1 MPEQPVPVPLI
12 RAWLVSRVG
21 ATAGIKYELG
31 DGATSVGR
39 GPQNDLVIQG
49 PDVASVS
56 IQHLEI
62 RRKAAGFQLRDLD
75 STNGTYLNGERITAV
90 DLCATAT
97 IRFGSQGP
105 ELTFTTEEP
114 AAAGLDKTIDIPEGI
129 LQPRAVEPEAPSGT
143 YEGLLSEAVTRA
155 RHARLKG
162 WGDQTLSIM
171 RETLQL
177 ALRHTSRR
185 LHWTIGMLTAGL
197 IGMSG
202 GAAWKIAALDR
213 EKHSIDQRIHQ
224 VEMQLQEASGK
235 PTEADRLISELADY
249 QGRARQLERN
259 PLYRFGPHDKEDFLT
274 KEIRTLMAEFGAEVY
289 SVPPEFAE
297 RAGHYIELYQGP
309 DRPLVAQALNGSAG
323 QLKIMRLILQ
333 EEQLPLDLVYIPL
346 VESPLASDKASPAG
360 ALGPWQLT
368 PVTARAF
375 GLRVDKQ
382 VDERTDLA
390 KSTRASCRFLR
401 ELILDFGAGSSV
413 MLALAAY
420 NLGPSKVRQAVMNT
434 VRDPIKQRDFWY
446 LYRINAL
453 PRETRE
459 YVPKVVAAMIVGR
472 NPRHFGF

>member
-1 MPEQPVPVPLI
+1 MPEQPVPVPQM
-12 RAWLVSRVG
+12 RAWLVSYSG

-31 DGATSVGR
+31 DGATCVGR
-39 GPQNDLVIQG
+39 GAQNDLVIQG

-56 IQHLEI
+56 ISHLEI
-62 RRKAAGFQLRDLD
+62 RREAAGFRLRDLD
-75 STNGTYLNGERITAV
+75 STNGTYLNGERITEV

-97 IRFGSQGP
+97 IRLGSQGP

-114 AAAGLDKTIDIPEGI
+114 AAAELDKTMAIPEGI
-129 LQPRAVEPEAPSGT
+129 LQPPALEPAAPSGT
-143 YEGLLSEAVTRA
+143 YEGLLWKAVTRA

-171 RETLQL
+171 RETLRL

-185 LHWTIGMLTAGL
+185 LHWTIGILTAVL
-197 IGMSG
+197 IGVAG

-213 EKHSIDQRIHQ
+213 EKHSIDRRIHQ
-224 VEMQLQEASGK
+224 VEMQLQQTSGK
-235 PTEADRLISELADY
+235 PTELDRLISELAEY
-249 QGRARQLERN
+249 QGRAQQLERN
-259 PLYRFGPHDKEDFLT
+259 PLYRFGPHDKEDFLIQ
-274 KEIRTLMAEFGAEVY
+274 EIRTLMAEFGAEVY

-309 DRPLVAQALNGSAG
+309 DRPLVARVLNDSAG
-323 QLKIMRLILQ
+323 QLKVMRLILQ
-333 EEQLPLDLVYIPL
+333 EEQLPVDLAYIPL
-346 VESPLASDKASPAG
+346 VESALASDKASPAG

-382 VDERTDLA
+382 VDERTNLA

-420 NLGPSKVRQAVMNT
+420 NLGPSKVKQAVMNT

-446 LYRINAL
+446 LYRVNAL

>member
-1 MPEQPVPVPLI
+1 M
-12 RAWLVSRVG
+12 RAWLVSYSG
-21 ATAGIKYELG
+21 ATPGIKYELG
-31 DGATSVGR
+31 DGATCVGR

-62 RRKAAGFQLRDLD
+62 RREAAGFRLRDLD
-75 STNGTYLNGERITAV
+75 STNGTYLNGERITEV

-105 ELTFTTEEP
+105 ELTFTTAEP
-114 AAAGLDKTIDIPEGI
+114 AAAELDKTMAIPEGI
-129 LQPRAVEPEAPSGT
+129 QQPPALEPAAPSGT
-143 YEGLLSEAVTRA
+143 YEGLLSAAVKRA

-162 WGDQTLSIM
+162 WGDQTLTIM

-185 LHWTIGMLTAGL
+185 LNWTIGILAAGL
-197 IGMSG
+197 IGVAG

-224 VEMQLQEASGK
+224 VEMQLQQTSGK
-235 PTEADRLISELADY
+235 PTESDRLISELADY
-249 QGRARQLERN
+249 QGRAQQLERN
-259 PLYRFGPHDKEDFLT
+259 PLYRFGPHDKEDFLIQ
-274 KEIRTLMAEFGAEVY
+274 EIRTLMAEFGAEVY

-333 EEQLPLDLVYIPL
+333 EEQLPVDLVYIPL
-346 VESPLASDKASPAG
+346 VESALASDKASPAG

-382 VDERTDLA
+382 VDERTNLA

-420 NLGPSKVRQAVMNT
+420 NLGPSKVKQAVMNT

-446 LYRINAL
+446 LYRVNAL